1 MSGGCGRKRKALTR
15 GPGRSVAR
23 GELLADG
30 PAFARER
37 VSRVRRERA
46 AVLGLA
52 PRGLSAGGGK
62 LGRERGLGRPVGLSG
77 NRGKG
82 ERAGFGFGFGLGPL
96 SLFHFLFTILLTH
109 TKLNSD
115 KFESKNLFTQTNKEM
130 LQYDATTKLNLC

>member
-1 MSGGCGRKRKALTR
+1 MLTR

-30 PAFARER
+30 PALARER

-62 LGRERGLGRPVGLSG
+62 LGRERGLGWV
-77 NRGKG
+77 
-82 ERAGFGFGFGLGPL
+82 
-96 SLFHFLFTILLTH
+96 LFPFSIFYLL
-109 TKLNSD
+109 
-115 KFESKNLFTQTNKEM
+115 
-130 LQYDATTKLNLC
+130 YY

>member
-30 PAFARER
+30 PALAHER

-109 TKLNSD
+109 TKLNSN

-130 LQYDATTKLNLC
+130 LQHDATTKLNL